1 LIVAI
6 SDNPALVRVRRVLGL
21 AAGFG
26 LVGIAALR
34 AGAAHLVA
42 SDPAALTL
50 NAALNG
56 VTVEDVADLLD
67 DSLPSFLPSI

>member
-26 LVGIAALR
+26 LVGIAAL
-34 AGAAHLVA
+34 
-42 SDPAALTL
+42 
-50 NAALNG
+50 NG